1 MYTSED
7 AVSKEWTDNR
17 RKVARFLEQYFERNG
32 RAPSMDEI
40 AKATGLWKRSVEIV
54 LKGLEKIGFIE
65 ITPGISRGIRL
76 LTSDFRRVPLVGD
89 VKAGP
94 PAWGQEEA
102 VEYLRVDRNIV
113 QFDNP
118 VALRVDGF
126 SMRDA
131 GMLPGDIVLVKQQR
145 AANTGDTVV
154 AYLNG
159 GLTVKKF
166 EYRNREVRL
175 LPANPA
181 FKPIEVSRE
190 DEFQIVGKV
199 MLLLRDLGDCF
210 HFEVESSE
218 VLDIP

>member
-1 MYTSED
+1 MG
-7 AVSKEWTDNR
+7 KQWTENR
-17 RKVARFLEQYFERNG
+17 RKVARFLQQYIDVHG

-76 LTSDFRRVPLVGD
+76 VGGDMRRIPLVGD

-113 QFDNP
+113 PFENP
-118 VALRVDGF
+118 MALRVDGY

-131 GMLPGDIVLVKQQR
+131 GMLPGDIVLVKQQQT
-145 AANTGDTVV
+145 ANNGETVV

-159 GLTVKKF
+159 GLTVKQF
-166 EYRNREVRL
+166 EYRNRLIRL

-181 FKPIEVSRE
+181 YKPIEVTAE
-190 DEFQIVGKV
+190 DEFQIVGRV
-199 MLLLRDLGDCF
+199 MLLLRDVGDCF
-210 HFEVESSE
+210 NFEVESADAQ
-218 VLDIP
+218 LPN

>member
-1 MYTSED
+1 M
-7 AVSKEWTDNR
+7 SKQWTENR
-17 RKVARFLEQYFERNG
+17 RKVARFLQQYIDVNG

-40 AKATGLWKRSVEIV
+40 ARATGLWKRSVEIV

-76 LTSDFRRVPLVGD
+76 VGGDMRRIPLVGD

-113 QFDNP
+113 PFENP
-118 VALRVDGF
+118 MALRVDGY

-131 GMLPGDIVLVKQQR
+131 GMLPGDIVLVKQQQT
-145 AANTGDTVV
+145 ANNGDTVV

-159 GLTVKKF
+159 GLTVKQF
-166 EYRNREVRL
+166 EYRNRLIRL
-175 LPANPA
+175 LPSNPA
-181 FKPIEVSRE
+181 YKPIEVTAE
-190 DEFQIVGKV
+190 DEFQIVGRV
-199 MLLLRDLGDCF
+199 MLLLRDVGDCF
-210 HFEVESSE
+210 NFEIESADSQ
-218 VLDIP
+218 IPN

>member
-1 MYTSED
+1 M
-7 AVSKEWTDNR
+7 SKEWTENR
-17 RKVARFLEQYFERNG
+17 KKVARFLEKYFERYG

-40 AKATGLWKRSVEIV
+40 AHATGLWKRSVEIV

-76 LTSDFRRVPLVGD
+76 LEGAYRRVPLVGD

-94 PAWGQEEA
+94 PAWAQEEV
-102 VEYLRVDRNIV
+102 VEYIRVDRNIV
-113 QFDNP
+113 PFDDP
-118 VALRVDGF
+118 VALRVEGY

-131 GMLPGDIVLVKQQR
+131 GMLPGDIVLVRQQR
-145 AANTGDTVV
+145 AANSGETVV
-154 AYLNG
+154 AYYNG

-166 EYRNREVRL
+166 EYRDRHIRL

-181 FKPIEVSRE
+181 YQPIEVGID
-190 DEFQIVGKV
+190 DEFQIVGRV

-210 HFEVESSE
+210 NFTIESADE
-218 VLDIP
+218 AGGI

>member
-1 MYTSED
+1 M
-7 AVSKEWTDNR
+7 SKQWTDNR
-17 RKVARFLEQYFERNG
+17 RKVARFLEQYIDRNG

-76 LTSDFRRVPLVGD
+76 VGGDMRRIPLVGD

-94 PAWGQEEA
+94 PAWAQEEV

-113 QFDNP
+113 PFDNP
-118 VALRVDGF
+118 MALRVDGY

-131 GMLPGDIVLVKQQR
+131 GMLPGDIVLVRQQQT
-145 AANTGDTVV
+145 ANNGDTVV

-159 GLTVKKF
+159 GLTVKQF
-166 EYRNREVRL
+166 EYRDRTIRL

-181 FKPIEVSRE
+181 YKPHEVTAE
-190 DEFQIVGKV
+190 DEFQIVGRV
-199 MLLLRDLGDCF
+199 MLLLRDVGDCF
-210 HFEVESSE
+210 NFEIESVEGQ
-218 VLDIP
+218 LPN

>member
-1 MYTSED
+1 MG
-7 AVSKEWTDNR
+7 KEWTENR
-17 RKVARFLEQYFERNG
+17 RKVARFLEQYIDRNG

-54 LKGLEKIGFIE
+54 LKGLEKIGFIV

-76 LTSDFRRVPLVGD
+76 VASDLRRVPLIGD

-94 PAWGQEEA
+94 PAWAQDQV

-113 QFDNP
+113 PFDNP
-118 VALRVDGF
+118 VALRIDGY

-131 GMLPGDIVLVKQQR
+131 GMLPGDIVLIRQQR
-145 AANTGDTVV
+145 TANNGETVV

-166 EYRNREVRL
+166 EYRDRQIRL
-175 LPANPA
+175 LPANPT
-181 FKPIEVSRE
+181 FKPIEVNAE
-190 DEFQIVGKV
+190 DEFQIVGRV
-199 MLLLRDLGDCF
+199 MLLLRDVGDCF
-210 HFEVESSE
+210 NFEIENME
-218 VLDIP
+218 TGLPN

>member
-1 MYTSED
+1 M
-7 AVSKEWTDNR
+7 SKEWTDNR
-17 RKVARFLEQYFERNG
+17 RKVARFLEQYVERNG

-76 LTSDFRRVPLVGD
+76 LASEFRRVPLVGD

-94 PAWGQEEA
+94 PAWAQDEV

-131 GMLPGDIVLVKQQR
+131 GMLPGDIVLVKQQQ
-145 AANTGDTVV
+145 AANTGDTIV

-166 EYRNREVRL
+166 EYRDRQVRL

-181 FKPIEVSRE
+181 FKPIEVSKD
-190 DEFQIVGKV
+190 DEFQIVGRV

-218 VLDIP
+218 ALSMP

>member
-1 MYTSED
+1 M
-7 AVSKEWTDNR
+7 SKEWTDNR
-17 RKVARFLEQYFERNG
+17 RKVARFLEQYFERHG

-76 LTSDFRRVPLVGD
+76 LVSEFRRVPLVGD

-94 PAWGQEEA
+94 PAWAQEEV

-166 EYRNREVRL
+166 EYRDRQVRL

-181 FKPIEVSRE
+181 FKPIEVTRE

-218 VLDIP
+218 ALSMP

>member
-1 MYTSED
+1 MN
-7 AVSKEWTDNR
+7 KQWTDNR
-17 RKVARFLEQYFERNG
+17 RKVARFLQQYIDVNG

-76 LTSDFRRVPLVGD
+76 VGGDMRRIPLVGD

-113 QFDNP
+113 PFENP
-118 VALRVDGF
+118 MALRVDGY

-131 GMLPGDIVLVKQQR
+131 GMLPGDIVLVKQQQT
-145 AANTGDTVV
+145 ANNGETVV

-159 GLTVKKF
+159 GLTVKQF
-166 EYRNREVRL
+166 EYRNRLIRL

-181 FKPIEVSRE
+181 YKPIEVTAE
-190 DEFQIVGKV
+190 DEFQIVGRV
-199 MLLLRDLGDCF
+199 MLLLRDVGDCF
-210 HFEVESSE
+210 NFEIESADSQ
-218 VLDIP
+218 IPN